1 MRAASREPV
10 QIISSSFPSEMGEL
24 GLKAEIE
31 GSVYDEGTT
40 FLERSPEDGQGEA
53 EGKGDG
59 SRLQD

>member
-1 MRAASREPV
+1 
-10 QIISSSFPSEMGEL
+10 MGEL